1 MKTIEYK
8 GLWWVPSNEDRKVA
22 GILYHIPGEEIRL
35 ELIGTFNPEAAS
47 SIMAIFNAQNEDVI
61 HGQDSDGQDITLF
74 DCCCSI
80 SHKGKAEFATSIYKS
95 RVLAV
100 GMHLDSLD
108 DSRFFKATVKIP
120 ELSYWLYP
128 AAVQQV
134 HLDGENGKSMYVK
147 MDQQPNDEREVAK
160 TQISGGY
167 SVALC
172 RNATFHSGEFYFKPT
187 FEQYTSLTIERKK
200 NASLKQFYEKAVD
213 FERFMS
219 LATFREVGFSELALF
234 SKEYYF
240 TVGKEQVHYHPVL
253 VDTVFHQKPC
263 SKKIEKY
270 RFIFDYEQIKD
281 RYQIAIKQWFKKDE
295 KFGAIRAHFLDS
307 IDYHGPFSYI
317 NFLVVIQAVEGYG
330 RRYLKKEIAAY
341 RNNLPQGRKSRPLL
355 EILQTIFKHFSDVQ
369 KINQKTDL
377 EAIVQTRNYH
387 SHLLPQKNQ
396 KTVDVLDLYDL
407 TDELRKVLLCCILS
421 YLGLTNR
428 EIDDLTRQSHNGLF
442 QK

>member
-1 MKTIEYK
+1 M
-8 GLWWVPSNEDRKVA
+8 
-22 GILYHIPGEEIRL
+22 
-35 ELIGTFNPEAAS
+35 
-47 SIMAIFNAQNEDVI
+47 
-61 HGQDSDGQDITLF
+61 
-74 DCCCSI
+74 
-80 SHKGKAEFATSIYKS
+80 
-95 RVLAV
+95 
-100 GMHLDSLD
+100 
-108 DSRFFKATVKIP
+108 
-120 ELSYWLYP
+120 
-128 AAVQQV
+128 
-134 HLDGENGKSMYVK
+134 
-147 MDQQPNDEREVAK
+147 
-160 TQISGGY
+160 
-167 SVALC
+167 
-172 RNATFHSGEFYFKPT
+172 
-187 FEQYTSLTIERKK
+187 TIERKK

-240 TVGKEQVHYHPVL
+240 TIGKEQVHYHPVL

>member
-1 MKTIEYK
+1 MEAVEYK
-8 GLWWVPSNEDRKVA
+8 GLWWLPSNNDRKVA

-35 ELIGTFNPEAAS
+35 ELIGTFNPDGTN
-47 SIMAIFNAQNEDVI
+47 SIMAILNAKNEDVI
-61 HGQDSDGQDITLF
+61 LGQDSDGRDITIF
-74 DCCCSI
+74 DSSCSI
-80 SHKGKAEFATSIYKS
+80 SYKGKAEFATSIYKA

-100 GMHLDSLD
+100 GMHLESLD
-108 DSRFFKATVKIP
+108 DNRFIKAEVKIP

-128 AAVQQV
+128 ATVKQI
-134 HLDGENGKSMYVK
+134 HLDGEKGKSLYVK
-147 MDQQPNDEREVAK
+147 MDQQPNEEREVAK

-172 RNATFHSGEFYFKPT
+172 RNATYHSGEFSFKPT

-200 NASLKQFYEKAVD
+200 NASLKQFYEKAVN

-234 SKEYYF
+234 SKDYFF
-240 TVGKEQVHYHPVL
+240 TVGRQVHYSPVF

-263 SKKIEKY
+263 PKRIEKHL
-270 RFIFDYEQIKD
+270 FIFDYEQIKD
-281 RYQIAIKQWFKKDE
+281 RYQEAIKQWFRKDD
-295 KFGAIRAHFLDS
+295 KFLAIRAHFLDS

-330 RRYLKKEIAAY
+330 RRYLRQEIAAY
-341 RNNLPQGRKSRPLL
+341 RKTLPQNRKSRPLL
-355 EILQTIFKHFSDVQ
+355 EILQTIFKHFSDVKMIDQ
-369 KINQKTDL
+369 NTDL

-387 SHLLPQKNQ
+387 SHLLPQKSQ
-396 KTVDVLDLYDL
+396 KTVEAFDLYDL
-407 TDELRKVLLCCILS
+407 TDELRKVLLCCVLS

-428 EIDDLTRQSHNGLF
+428 EIDDLTRQSHNSLF

>member
-128 AAVQQV
+128 ATVQQV

-147 MDQQPNDEREVAK
+147 MDQQ
-160 TQISGGY
+160 G
-167 SVALC
+167 
-172 RNATFHSGEFYFKPT
+172 
-187 FEQYTSLTIERKK
+187 KK
-200 NASLKQFYEKAVD
+200 
-213 FERFMS
+213 
-219 LATFREVGFSELALF
+219 G
-234 SKEYYF
+234 
-240 TVGKEQVHYHPVL
+240 
-253 VDTVFHQKPC
+253 
-263 SKKIEKY
+263 
-270 RFIFDYEQIKD
+270 
-281 RYQIAIKQWFKKDE
+281 
-295 KFGAIRAHFLDS
+295 
-307 IDYHGPFSYI
+307 
-317 NFLVVIQAVEGYG
+317 
-330 RRYLKKEIAAY
+330 
-341 RNNLPQGRKSRPLL
+341 
-355 EILQTIFKHFSDVQ
+355 
-369 KINQKTDL
+369 
-377 EAIVQTRNYH
+377 NY
-387 SHLLPQKNQ
+387 
-396 KTVDVLDLYDL
+396 V
-407 TDELRKVLLCCILS
+407 
-421 YLGLTNR
+421 
-428 EIDDLTRQSHNGLF
+428 
-442 QK
+442 